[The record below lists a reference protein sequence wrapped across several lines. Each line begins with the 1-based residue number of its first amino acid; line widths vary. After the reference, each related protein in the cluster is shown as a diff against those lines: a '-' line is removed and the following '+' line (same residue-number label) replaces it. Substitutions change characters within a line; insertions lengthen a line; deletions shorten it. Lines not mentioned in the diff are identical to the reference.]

1 MPEAE
6 VSLRLAFWLV
16 QNNRVKGG
24 VRVAIDGAQVAIGE
38 DIHFPLLNFMNS
50 NG

>member
-16 QNNRVKGG
+16 RKKL
-24 VRVAIDGAQVAIGE
+24 VADVIIPGT
-38 DIHFPLLNFMNS
+38 LY
-50 NG
+50 